1 MRDRTGAMAEHDEH
15 VELSGPGLTPF
26 VFTAPHDKTHHRL
39 QDNGL
44 IRQMSEP
51 GTGALARLL
60 ATELAGV
67 AAVNISDAG
76 DANWDAAHPLK
87 DALLTSD
94 RIGPGT
100 YLLDLHGMLD
110 KHGIDIA
117 VGPGRYPERSESL
130 VEPLATSLRD
140 AGFSVL
146 VDRDGRFAARG
157 EHRVT
162 TWAQSRGADAIQIE
176 ISASLRRLKLDHPRH
191 VELQKALYQPLS
203 SLIPST

>member
-1 MRDRTGAMAEHDEH
+1 MSLDEH
-15 VELSGPGLTPF
+15 VEITGPGTAPF
-26 VFTAPHDKTHHRL
+26 VFTAPHDKAHHRL
-39 QDNGL
+39 VDDVLQ
-44 IRQMSEP
+44 RKMSEP
-51 GTGALARLL
+51 GTGSLARLL
-60 ATELAGV
+60 AAELHGLS
-67 AAVNISDAG
+67 AVNASDIG
-76 DANWDAAHPLK
+76 DANWDASHPLK
-87 DALLTSD
+87 DVLLAD
-94 RIGPGT
+94 NRIGPGT

-117 VGPGRYPERSESL
+117 IGQGRYPERSESL

-191 VELQKALYQPLS
+191 VELQKAFYQPLS